1 MQFDELRRREFI
13 TLLGGAAAAW
23 PLAAR
28 AQQAPHMSLSRST
41 RASHSPKP
49 RRRLFLG
56 RQPATTRDSTFGSR
70 KMKWFF
76 LLALGLFVASSY
88 YATQIVPNIHKPP
101 GFLMGLVHGFI
112 SLFSLLGS
120 LFLDIRIYGFPNSGV
135 GYDVGFVLGAALF
148 YGGIALAAP
157 KSNPKDLPGAIR

>member
-1 MQFDELRRREFI
+1 
-13 TLLGGAAAAW
+13 
-23 PLAAR
+23 
-28 AQQAPHMSLSRST
+28 
-41 RASHSPKP
+41 
-49 RRRLFLG
+49 
-56 RQPATTRDSTFGSR
+56 
-70 KMKWFF
+70 MKWFF

-88 YATQIVPNIHKPP
+88 YATQIVSNIHKPP

-148 YGGIALAAP
+148 YGGTALAAP
-157 KSNPKDLPGAIR
+157 KSNPKDLPSAIR